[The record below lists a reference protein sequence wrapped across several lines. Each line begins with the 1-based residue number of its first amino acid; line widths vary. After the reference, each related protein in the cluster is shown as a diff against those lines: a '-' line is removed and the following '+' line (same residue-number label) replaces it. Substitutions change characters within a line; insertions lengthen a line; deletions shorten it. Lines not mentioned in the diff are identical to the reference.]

1 MRVKTTLSAACLFG
15 VLLGVGTST
24 ISPPAA
30 IAARQEATPLMAE
43 GTGMAGRPSDRVRA
57 LQVRLGAKGYK
68 LGSSGVDGRFG
79 PITRRAVQQLQ
90 RDYGLI
96 QDGIAGPKTRKLL
109 RAICARHACR
119 SQAASRTAG
128 PSHPNG
134 QKTAR
139 VIPAGSGSGSGRG
152 DWTEIVLAAIAGLL
166 ALAYGL
172 DLIRGRRRIKSST
185 TVVPIDHEMNVQGVS
200 WAAGPFRGRAIAL
213 AYRKSAGTDGSPQA
227 MYLVSDSE
235 KPAPVWVRV
244 EEIARLTLPRPKVIG
259 YVGEPAGPI
268 TGDANAQ
275 ELAIWE
281 ECRRRGWDLLEVLHE
296 VPGGDDEALDYAL
309 ERIARGDAPNL
320 VASSLG
326 RSSDSAPRLR
336 ELVGW
341 FAQTKRTLV
350 VLDMGIDLSTRE
362 GLKEGLEEVQR
373 EVREETQKAAEAWA
387 PVPEWERDQVSAA
400 RNGASS
406 RAGRTS

>member
-1 MRVKTTLSAACLFG
+1 MRVRIMLSAACLFG

-24 ISPPAA
+24 ISPAAA
-30 IAARQEATPLMAE
+30 IAARPEVTPLLTE
-43 GTGMAGRPSDRVRA
+43 GTGMGARPSERVRT
-57 LQVRLGAKGYK
+57 LQLRLGAKGYK

-79 PITRRAVQQLQ
+79 PITRGAVQRLQ
-90 RDYGLI
+90 GDYGLS

-109 RAICARHACR
+109 RAICARPACR

-128 PSHPNG
+128 PRRHG
-134 QKTAR
+134 QSTAR

-166 ALAYGL
+166 ALAYGH
-172 DLIRGRRRIKSST
+172 DLIRGRRRIKGST
-185 TVVPIDHEMNVQGVS
+185 TVVPIDHEMDVQGVS
-200 WAAGPFRGRAIAL
+200 WAAGPFRGRATAL
-213 AYRKSAGTDGSPQA
+213 AYRKGADTNGSPQA

-259 YVGEPAGPI
+259 YVGEPAGPRI
-268 TGDANAQ
+268 GDASAQ

-296 VPGGDDEALDYAL
+296 VPGGDDDALDYAL
-309 ERIARGDAPNL
+309 ERIVRGDAPNL

-326 RSSDSAPRLR
+326 RASDSALRLR

-362 GLKEGLEEVQR
+362 GLQDGLKEVQR
-373 EVREETQKAAEAWA
+373 AAEARA
-387 PVPEWERDQVSAA
+387 PVPAWERDQVGAA
-400 RNGASS
+400 RNGARS
-406 RAGRTS
+406 RAERTS